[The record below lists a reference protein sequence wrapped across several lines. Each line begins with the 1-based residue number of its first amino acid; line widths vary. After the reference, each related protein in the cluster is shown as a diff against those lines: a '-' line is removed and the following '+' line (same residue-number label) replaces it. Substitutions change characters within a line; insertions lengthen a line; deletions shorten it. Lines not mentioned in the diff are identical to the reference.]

1 MSSIIKKQGN
11 VLILVSAMAR
21 HGSTKQLL
29 LQSYFVNNYKN
40 SYHSYEAAGNSLYLQ
55 KDIALLYRERH
66 TTAVVSIQQEAW
78 LHKGLKDYS
87 INQKAREVLVVL
99 SVTACFPTYY
109 GSEQD

>member
-1 MSSIIKKQGN
+1 MLLVVWKRRLWCVVLYIRDIHLRQTFDSEKIMSSIIKKQGN

-55 KDIALLYRERH
+55 KDIALLYREIHFKH
-66 TTAVVSIQQEAW
+66 TSISTE
-78 LHKGLKDYS
+78 Y
-87 INQKAREVLVVL
+87 I
-99 SVTACFPTYY
+99 
-109 GSEQD
+109 